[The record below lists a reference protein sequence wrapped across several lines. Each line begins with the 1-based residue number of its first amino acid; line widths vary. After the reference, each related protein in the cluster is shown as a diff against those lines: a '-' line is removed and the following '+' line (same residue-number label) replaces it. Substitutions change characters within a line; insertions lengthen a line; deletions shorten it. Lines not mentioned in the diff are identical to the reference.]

1 MSDRVL
7 VIIDDPFELSSV
19 GAALRMHGV
28 EVVAEARKKST
39 AINLFRSLQPNV
51 LLIDMHKSQEHSVD
65 IAHVIRK
72 EAAGIGVVILVP
84 CADMRLIGEDLA
96 QMPAGTLLV
105 LKDALSNLTALCDV
119 ISASR
124 VFEADQKIVWVNGG
138 ITLTD
143 KQSHGLMSSLSD
155 IQIQTLRYAAD
166 GLTNAE
172 IGRLRFVSEKAIE
185 QVLSRVAIALNIQPD
200 HRKNMR
206 VQLVNEFQI
215 RSRWNDVLDT
225 LESHNRIAW
234 IAYFDARLIS
244 VEDGLLTLDFSD
256 SRKFATSHEYSE
268 TRPNLK
274 AALISAIHEV
284 LGLTVDIREQ

>member
-1 MSDRVL
+1 
-7 VIIDDPFELSSV
+7 
-19 GAALRMHGV
+19 
-28 EVVAEARKKST
+28 
-39 AINLFRSLQPNV
+39 V

-65 IAHVIRK
+65 IAHAIRK
-72 EAAGIGVVILVP
+72 EAPGIGVVILVP

-96 QMPAGTLLV
+96 KMPPGTLLV
-105 LKDALSNLTALCDV
+105 LKDSLSNLTALCDV

-124 VFEADQKIVWVNGG
+124 TFQPDQKVAWVNGG
-138 ITLTD
+138 ITLSD

-206 VQLVNEFQI
+206 VQLVNEF
-215 RSRWNDVLDT
+215 
-225 LESHNRIAW
+225 HKW
-234 IAYFDARLIS
+234 IGAP
-244 VEDGLLTLDFSD
+244 T
-256 SRKFATSHEYSE
+256 H
-268 TRPNLK
+268 
-274 AALISAIHEV
+274 
-284 LGLTVDIREQ
+284 

>member
-19 GAALRMHGV
+19 GAALKLHGV
-28 EVVAEARKKST
+28 DVVGEARKKST
-39 AINLFRSLQPNV
+39 AINLFRSLQPHV

-65 IAHVIRK
+65 IAHAIRK
-72 EAAGIGVVILVP
+72 EAPGIGVVILVP
-84 CADMRLIGEDLA
+84 CADMRLIGEDLS

-105 LKDALSNLTALCDV
+105 LKNSLSSLTGLCDV
-119 ISASR
+119 ISAAR
-124 VFEADQKIVWVNGG
+124 TFEKDAPVAWVNGG
-138 ITLTD
+138 ITLGN
-143 KQSHGLMSSLSD
+143 KESHSLMSSLSD

-206 VQLVNEFQI
+206 VQLVNEFHQ
-215 RSRWNDVLDT
+215 
-225 LESHNRIAW
+225 W
-234 IAYFDARLIS
+234 IGAP
-244 VEDGLLTLDFSD
+244 T
-256 SRKFATSHEYSE
+256 H
-268 TRPNLK
+268 
-274 AALISAIHEV
+274 
-284 LGLTVDIREQ
+284 

>member
-19 GAALRMHGV
+19 GAALKLHGV
-28 EVVAEARKKST
+28 DVVAEARKKST
-39 AINLFRSLQPNV
+39 AINLFRSLQPHV

-65 IAHVIRK
+65 IALAIRK
-72 EAAGIGVVILVP
+72 EAPGIGVVILVP
-84 CADMRLIGEDLA
+84 CADMRLIGEDLL

-105 LKDALSNLTALCDV
+105 LKDSLSNLASLCDV

-124 VFEADQKIVWVNGG
+124 IFEKDVPVAWVNGET
-138 ITLTD
+138 TLRN
-143 KQSHGLMSSLSD
+143 KESHSLMSSLSD

-200 HRKNMR
+200 PRKNMR
-206 VQLVNEFQI
+206 VQLVNEFHQ
-215 RSRWNDVLDT
+215 
-225 LESHNRIAW
+225 W
-234 IAYFDARLIS
+234 IGAP
-244 VEDGLLTLDFSD
+244 T
-256 SRKFATSHEYSE
+256 H
-268 TRPNLK
+268 
-274 AALISAIHEV
+274 
-284 LGLTVDIREQ
+284 

>member
-19 GAALRMHGV
+19 GAALKLHGID
-28 EVVAEARKKST
+28 VVGEARRKST
-39 AINLFRSLQPNV
+39 AINLFRSLQPHV

-65 IAHVIRK
+65 IAHAIRK
-72 EAAGIGVVILVP
+72 EAPGIGVVILVP
-84 CADMRLIGEDLA
+84 CADMRLIGEDLS

-105 LKDALSNLTALCDV
+105 LKNSLSSLTALCDV
-119 ISASR
+119 ISAAR
-124 VFEADQKIVWVNGG
+124 TFEKDAPVAWVNGG
-138 ITLTD
+138 ITLRN
-143 KQSHGLMSSLSD
+143 KESHSLMSSLSD

-206 VQLVNEFQI
+206 VQLVNEFHQ
-215 RSRWNDVLDT
+215 
-225 LESHNRIAW
+225 W
-234 IAYFDARLIS
+234 IGAP
-244 VEDGLLTLDFSD
+244 T
-256 SRKFATSHEYSE
+256 H
-268 TRPNLK
+268 
-274 AALISAIHEV
+274 
-284 LGLTVDIREQ
+284 

>member
-19 GAALRMHGV
+19 GAALKLHGV
-28 EVVAEARKKST
+28 DVVGEARKKST
-39 AINLFRSLQPNV
+39 AINLFRSLQPHV

-65 IAHVIRK
+65 IAHAIRK
-72 EAAGIGVVILVP
+72 EAPSIGVVILVP
-84 CADMRLIGEDLA
+84 CADMRLIGEELSH
-96 QMPAGTLLV
+96 MPAGTLLV
-105 LKDALSNLTALCDV
+105 LKDSLSNLTALCNV

-124 VFEADQKIVWVNGG
+124 IFNQDDKVAWVNGG
-138 ITLTD
+138 ITLHD
-143 KQSHGLMSSLSD
+143 KESHSLMSSLSD

-206 VQLVNEFQI
+206 VQLVNEF
-215 RSRWNDVLDT
+215 
-225 LESHNRIAW
+225 HKW
-234 IAYFDARLIS
+234 IGAP
-244 VEDGLLTLDFSD
+244 T
-256 SRKFATSHEYSE
+256 H
-268 TRPNLK
+268 
-274 AALISAIHEV
+274 
-284 LGLTVDIREQ
+284 

>member
-1 MSDRVL
+1 MSDRAL
-7 VIIDDPFELSSV
+7 IIIDDPFELSSV

-65 IAHVIRK
+65 IAHAIRK
-72 EAAGIGVVILVP
+72 EAPGIGVVILVP

-96 QMPAGTLLV
+96 LMPAGTLLV
-105 LKDALSNLTALCDV
+105 LKNSLSSLNALCDV

-124 VFEADQKIVWVNGG
+124 TFEKDAPVAWVSGG
-138 ITLTD
+138 ITLRN
-143 KQSHGLMSSLSD
+143 KESHSLMSSLSD
-155 IQIQTLRYAAD
+155 IQIQTLRYVAE

-185 QVLSRVAIALNIQPD
+185 QILSRVAIALNIQPD

-206 VQLVNEFQI
+206 VQLVNEFH
-215 RSRWNDVLDT
+215 S
-225 LESHNRIAW
+225 W
-234 IAYFDARLIS
+234 IGAP
-244 VEDGLLTLDFSD
+244 T
-256 SRKFATSHEYSE
+256 H
-268 TRPNLK
+268 
-274 AALISAIHEV
+274 
-284 LGLTVDIREQ
+284 

>member
-19 GAALRMHGV
+19 GAALKMHGV
-28 EVVAEARKKST
+28 DIVAEARKKST

-65 IAHVIRK
+65 IADAIRK
-72 EAAGIGVVILVP
+72 EAPEIGVVILVP
-84 CADMRLIGEDLA
+84 CADMRLIGENLA

-105 LKDALSNLTALCDV
+105 LKNSLSSLTALCDV

-124 VFEADQKIVWVNGG
+124 TFEKDAPVAWVNGG
-138 ITLTD
+138 ITLND
-143 KQSHGLMSSLSD
+143 KESHGLMSSLSD

-206 VQLVNEFQI
+206 VQLVNEFH
-215 RSRWNDVLDT
+215 S
-225 LESHNRIAW
+225 W
-234 IAYFDARLIS
+234 IGAP
-244 VEDGLLTLDFSD
+244 T
-256 SRKFATSHEYSE
+256 H
-268 TRPNLK
+268 
-274 AALISAIHEV
+274 
-284 LGLTVDIREQ
+284 